1 MNTGY
6 KFLTADMK
14 SKNGD
19 SGVWKMGEWKKH
31 EDELVMCESGFH
43 YCKKSI
49 EAFEYVYG
57 DALVVVE
64 ARGKS
69 ETEGNKTVVAEMR
82 VIKRVDTKKVS
93 VQFAIA
99 CARRCLPNYEKA
111 YPKDDRPRKA
121 IDAAEAWCLNPT
133 EETARS
139 AARPAAESA
148 ESAAWSAA
156 APAARSAAWSAESAA
171 APAARSAARSA
182 SAERKWQNETLKSI
196 IEESPSITEAQQRT
210 SSP

>member
-1 MNTGY
+1 MKESTWDTGY

-133 EETARS
+133 EETALAARS
-139 AARPAAESA
+139 AASAALSAARSAA
-148 ESAAWSAA
+148 ESAAWSAWSA
-156 APAARSAAWSAESAA
+156 WSAAWSAAL
-171 APAARSAARSA
+171 SAARSA

-196 IEESPSITEAQQRT
+196 IEESPPMIEHEEGL
-210 SSP
+210 

>member
-19 SGVWKMGEWKKH
+19 SGVWKVGEWKKH
-31 EDELVMCESGFH
+31 EGELVMCESGFH
-43 YCKKSI
+43 YCKEPI
-49 EAFEYVYG
+49 EAFGYVYG

-133 EETARS
+133 EETAW
-139 AARPAAESA
+139 
-148 ESAAWSAA
+148 SAAWSAA
-156 APAARSAAWSAESAA
+156 RSAE
-171 APAARSAARSA
+171 SAARSA

-196 IEESPSITEAQQRT
+196 IEESPPMTEERQRT
-210 SSP
+210 PSP

>member
-19 SGVWKMGEWKKH
+19 SGVWKVGEWKKH
-31 EDELVMCESGFH
+31 EGELVMCQSGFH
-43 YCKKSI
+43 YCNEPI
-49 EAFEYVYG
+49 DAFEYVYG

-82 VIKRVDTKKVS
+82 VIKRVDTKKVA
-93 VQFAIA
+93 VRFAVA
-99 CARRCLPNYEKA
+99 CARRSLPNYEKA

-121 IDAAEAWCLNPT
+121 IEAAEAWCLNPT
-133 EETARS
+133 EETES
-139 AARPAAESA
+139 AACSA

-156 APAARSAAWSAESAA
+156 
-171 APAARSAARSA
+171 RSAARSA
-182 SAERKWQNETLKSI
+182 GSAERKWQNETLKSI
-196 IEESPSITEAQQRT
+196 IEESPPMTEERQRT
-210 SSP
+210 PSP

>member
-82 VIKRVDTKKVS
+82 VIKRVDTKKVA
-93 VQFAIA
+93 VRFAVA
-99 CARRCLPNYEKA
+99 CARRSLPNYEKA

-139 AARPAAESA
+139 AES
-148 ESAAWSAA
+148 
-156 APAARSAAWSAESAA
+156 
-171 APAARSAARSA
+171 AARSAARSA

-196 IEESPSITEAQQRT
+196 IEESPPMTEERQRT
-210 SSP
+210 PSP